1 MKDGLAI
8 PTYHKLIEVLEKD
21 TTDANYKKWI
31 VEAYG
36 YLAAYE
42 TNTEK
47 DYAEAVDYFEKV
59 LEVDPENADA
69 KKYIALLE
77 KNLADK
83 EGK

>member
-1 MKDGLAI
+1 MKEGLAI
-8 PTYHKLIEVLEKD
+8 PTYQKLIEVLEKD
-21 TTDANYKKWI
+21 TTDANYKKWV

-77 KNLADK
+77 KSLTDK